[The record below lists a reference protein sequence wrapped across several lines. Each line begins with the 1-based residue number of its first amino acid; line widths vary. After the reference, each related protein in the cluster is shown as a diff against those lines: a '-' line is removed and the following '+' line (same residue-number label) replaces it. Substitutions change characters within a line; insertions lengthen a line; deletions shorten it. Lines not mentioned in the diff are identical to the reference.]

1 MNDRTAN
8 LLASYRTRLACLDQ
22 PAHALLWKNQPP
34 LIFTT
39 KVAAARA
46 AVDNLAAT
54 AARQSAA
61 IEGATADKRREEKEL
76 EDTAYNF
83 GRLLVAFATDR
94 GDLTTAAKYDV
105 PISTWRALRDEALL
119 QRARLLHT
127 DGTALS
133 AGPNAATAATYGITP
148 ASLAVLKKE
157 TDDYAAFIVAPQD
170 AIAGR
175 SALTESLPQLLRSTT
190 ALFDQLEDFLPQ
202 FATTPAGQ
210 NFQAAYLAS
219 TAINQRGRG
228 PSPTR

>member
-1 MNDRTAN
+1 M
-8 LLASYRTRLACLDQ
+8 
-22 PAHALLWKNQPP
+22 P
-34 LIFTT
+34 
-39 KVAAARA
+39 
-46 AVDNLAAT
+46 
-54 AARQSAA
+54 
-61 IEGATADKRREEKEL
+61 EKE
-76 EDTAYNF
+76 
-83 GRLLVAFATDR
+83 V
-94 GDLTTAAKYDV
+94 
-105 PISTWRALRDEALL
+105 ALRDAQIE
-119 QRARLLHT
+119 RLRVFESNQPLP
-127 DGTALS
+127 DGS
-133 AGPNAATAATYGITP
+133 ASLRDRWVRIKKAVAAPYSRSSAATYGITP

-170 AIAGR
+170 AIAVR